1 MKSMAHIYH
10 RQQAYARTKAGQ
22 RMERKEADNIIRK
35 NYAMVLKVLH
45 DEFNFGPERLL
56 RFMGAME
63 QFATEAGKDEL
74 WFDIVSAWLK
84 DYIKVDFYKDDWM
97 EEQHGETQRKKRF

>member
-22 RMERKEADNIIRK
+22 RMGRQEADNIIRK

-45 DEFNFGPERLL
+45 DDFGFGPERLL
-56 RFMGAME
+56 
-63 QFATEAGKDEL
+63 
-74 WFDIVSAWLK
+74 
-84 DYIKVDFYKDDWM
+84 
-97 EEQHGETQRKKRF
+97 

>member
-10 RQQAYARTKAGQ
+10 RQQAYAHTKAGQ
-22 RMERKEADNIIRK
+22 RMGRQEADNIIRK

-45 DEFNFGPERLL
+45 DEFGFGPERLL
-56 RFMGAME
+56 RFMGAMDRFCE
-63 QFATEAGKDEL
+63 EANKDEL

-97 EEQHGETQRKKRF
+97 EVPRNGQ

>member
-1 MKSMAHIYH
+1 MREPKRGSGWSG
-10 RQQAYARTKAGQ
+10 RKRTTSS
-22 RMERKEADNIIRK
+22 EK

-97 EEQHGETQRKKRF
+97 EVKRNGQCIK

>member
-10 RQQAYARTKAGQ
+10 RQQAYAHTKAGQ
-22 RMERKEADNIIRK
+22 RMGRQEADNIIRK

-45 DEFNFGPERLL
+45 DEFGFGPERLL
-56 RFMGAME
+56 RFMDAME
-63 QFATEAGKDEL
+63 KFAVEAGKDEL

-97 EEQHGETQRKKRF
+97 EVQNGEAQRKK

>member
-22 RMERKEADNIIRK
+22 RMGKREADNIIRK

-45 DEFNFGPERLL
+45 DEFGFGPERLL
-56 RFMGAME
+56 RFMDAMDRFCE
-63 QFATEAGKDEL
+63 EANKDEL
-74 WFDIVSAWLK
+74 WFDIVAAWLK

-97 EEQHGETQRKKRF
+97 EVQNGEAQRKK

>member
-10 RQQAYARTKAGQ
+10 RQQAYAHTKAGQ
-22 RMERKEADNIIRK
+22 RMWRQEADNIIRK

-45 DEFNFGPERLL
+45 DEFGFGPERLL

-63 QFATEAGKDEL
+63 QFAIEAGKDEL

-84 DYIKVDFYKDDWM
+84 DYTKVDFYTDDWM
-97 EEQHGETQRKKRF
+97 EVQNGKAQRKK

>member
-10 RQQAYARTKAGQ
+10 RQQAYAHTKAGQ
-22 RMERKEADNIIRK
+22 RMGRQEADNIIRK

-45 DEFNFGPERLL
+45 DEFGFGPERLL
-56 RFMGAME
+56 RFMDAME
-63 QFATEAGKDEL
+63 QFAAEAGKEEL

-97 EEQHGETQRKKRF
+97 EVQNGEAQRKK